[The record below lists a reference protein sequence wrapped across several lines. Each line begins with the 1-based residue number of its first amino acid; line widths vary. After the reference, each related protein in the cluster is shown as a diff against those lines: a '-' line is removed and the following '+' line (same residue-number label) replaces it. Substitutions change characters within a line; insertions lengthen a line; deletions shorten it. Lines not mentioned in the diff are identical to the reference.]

1 MPDSFLSS
9 EEYDERA
16 HTLYNEGEYDEAI
29 AVLKEGLGL
38 YPHAVELHVGLGYA
52 RLAREEFA
60 WARRA
65 FDDALA
71 LDAEHEDALAGLAEV
86 LMKFGQHEAAMR
98 TFQHTLE
105 LGYHDDVELMLQIG
119 RALFR
124 EGLIEEAKSFF
135 EIAAREAPDNAEVV
149 ACVGYALHRLG
160 DDEGAAT
167 ALRRALDLDADH
179 VEARIYLGNLLY
191 DGGDY
196 EGALA
201 HLERSAPE
209 DHWDEL
215 GLWRT
220 VELLKTVR
228 AVPEGDER
236 LQPWEARATELAGEP
251 DAIDELLAELE
262 EQAERDDQLELFVE
276 AVDGGAETAPAAS
289 LPPTSLPP
297 ATRHRVVTVEG
308 REIDGTWD
316 EIVARLRETSADEV
330 RGASVT
336 EYMAAV
342 ARRQY
347 RSTGVR
353 ISARDAESFIRGSA
367 DAGLLRILR

>member
-1 MPDSFLSS
+1 MSDSFLSS

-65 FDDALA
+65 FDEALA

-135 EIAAREAPDNAEVV
+135 EIAQREAPDNAEVV

-160 DDEGAAT
+160 DDDGAAK
-167 ALRRALDLDADH
+167 ALGRALELDADH

-191 DGGDY
+191 DAGDY
-196 EGALA
+196 EGALS

-220 VELLKTVR
+220 VELMKSVR
-228 AVPEGDER
+228 EVPEGDPR
-236 LQPWEARATELAGEP
+236 LAPWEARAAELAGEP

-262 EQAERDDQLELFVE
+262 EQAERDDQLELFAAAEGAAGATE
-276 AVDGGAETAPAAS
+276 AQAT
-289 LPPTSLPP
+289 LPP
-297 ATRHRVVTVEG
+297 ATRHRVVTEEG
-308 REIDGTWD
+308 REIDGTWE
-316 EIVARLRETSADEV
+316 EIVARLREASGEEV
-330 RGASVT
+330 RGASVS

-353 ISARDAESFIRGSA
+353 IPARDAESFIRGSGA
-367 DAGLLRILR
+367 AGLGRFVG